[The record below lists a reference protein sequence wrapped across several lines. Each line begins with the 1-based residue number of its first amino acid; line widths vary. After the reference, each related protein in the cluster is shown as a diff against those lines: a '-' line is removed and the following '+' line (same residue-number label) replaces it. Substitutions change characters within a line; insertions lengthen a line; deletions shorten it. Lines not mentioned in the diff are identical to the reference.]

1 MLTSKKFWF
10 ILFLTCA
17 GLFAVAQKPTSSET
31 ELRKQADKHFS
42 NSNFVEANPLYSQL
56 LSLFPH
62 DALLNY
68 RYGVS
73 LIEAGKEK
81 TPAIIYLD
89 FATKHQPVPEEA
101 WLYLG
106 KAHMAGNNYS
116 RAGEA
121 FNKYKSIS
129 SPSKSSKAEIDL
141 LIANSTN
148 AELVSKSRKDIAI
161 LNSREIKRI
170 NFHSAYDFSESAGK
184 LVATASQFLTTQDK
198 DKQLNP
204 MMFITKDGQSIY
216 YSSYGRGGNTGKD
229 IYLVRKMVN
238 GQWGTPEN
246 LGMTLNSSENEDFPY
261 LDRDGRTL
269 YFSSRGHNSIGGY
282 DLFKSVFDYNTNQW
296 SRPENLGIPI
306 NTTDDD
312 LFYVPTLNGD
322 KAIYCTAYES
332 GYGNVILREISI
344 GGAANR
350 FAIIAGTYFSL
361 DQATRRDARIT
372 VIRSSDNAVVNSV
385 RTDPKSGKYE
395 LVLPPGNDYTL
406 IVEGGSYL
414 PHAEQFSLPNLA
426 AAGMRQEVKLNKDKE
441 REQMTVSNFFTPLSS
456 KTDEPVLAF
465 NNTPTNVST
474 STLNS
479 SSQDSSKMIP
489 VKLDDK
495 IVYINDPKQKDQ
507 GSQDFI
513 PAKAQS
519 VANYG
524 YAEGIYEPGMLNDVD
539 SEETNKTDQKGLPGI
554 TLKEKDRYDPT
565 LETKLSDDELR
576 QIEEEKERAQIIEEE
591 EKNPAMLIDFNIDND
606 ELAQIALQDA
616 HALQEESERMKV
628 NAVSLK
634 TNASL
639 QDSLASTL
647 EEQYANLGKEDA
659 ERKEE
664 LKQRASELR
673 EESFSLNKQASDLQ
687 LQASIKMDESRA
699 AKHDADAIMRSSG
712 KTVTA
717 LATKTEATQSKNS
730 NKTKSN
736 IAEIDPATNNNYS
749 QENTPDEF
757 KQEVANA
764 NVAQNSKQVE
774 TKKNPDQETEGSE
787 SSINTSTD
795 VQQNNDGTGS
805 SLALVNEIDNPSNNS
820 ESTTDTKSQKAKTEI
835 ATEQNNEPALIAKSE
850 SKEEATSS
858 PITTKVKSNADVI
871 KTADNTKT
879 DLSTGTTESNNST
892 TSPDLANSNTNVKNV
907 ESSISETIISE
918 TNEVDESIADNNAK
932 DQPIVNVVSPTIN
945 NSKAEST
952 LAQNSSQNPIEDQ
965 GDNPAEAKQIVQTTG
980 NTTTNIENSAN
991 SKVEEHTSENTLEK
1005 NNSDELT
1012 ASQTS
1017 LEESKNNQTS
1027 AKSVSANAQIKNDPE
1042 LKSENKA
1049 DSAPTAIEQT
1059 ASNTTKSTGST
1070 KTVQGSEGTSSEI
1083 ESVKTLS
1090 GEEVVS
1096 TSTYSKV
1103 TNVEEAPTSGNNQQA
1118 TFANNQ
1124 SSSDKATSELEA
1136 TNSSSVETSGGENKL
1151 QQSSATVS
1159 KIGQENS
1166 ADSQTSEP
1174 VMSPDHS
1181 IAIREA
1187 GNRNLQV
1194 REKYIIPEQ
1203 LQVNLDPEAK
1213 VVYEAYESNVKISD
1227 ALFSMS
1233 RTLQDR
1239 ILEMPRSPERDSL
1252 VEVSNAM
1259 SRQSTDQFEVA
1270 QTQLADAKL
1279 LDPKVNDL
1287 LVLSDVPLAK
1297 NVERTS
1303 TGTVNSEQLAINKSA
1318 DFTANDGSTETQKS
1332 EQVRDIDLTS
1342 KIAPGGSSS
1351 DVPQTTAT
1359 KKPKSNV
1366 ADPNEP
1372 LRRAGEELG
1381 INNYEEDNASDAHVD
1396 ESVSV
1401 VNSTTISTNSSS
1413 TKVSENQEE
1422 NAPSTK
1428 PNQAP
1433 NAATINLPTVQTA
1446 SKADDV
1452 DAGIDVTHPRYE
1464 AYQEVQEKITEKQVE
1479 TINLFAE
1486 GVNLNK
1492 LSVEEKQ
1499 QQINLLDSANNVTD
1513 ETERVALLQEAEK
1526 LKIQSEEHQE
1536 LSKVKLS
1543 ASQAKTHDVKALTS
1557 EMETIKKEISQR
1569 PTAINGATTNSP
1581 GSDPDAYSTGANKQS
1596 LAEKTAMA
1604 KTSGAADANTT
1615 TKNLNSSVS
1624 SSITPPIAA
1633 QELERLSVE
1642 MYSVGRGPAY
1652 NNINP
1657 IPLNPGL
1664 PDGLVFK
1671 VQVGAFHKPIPDNTF
1686 KNLQPV
1692 SAETTRPGW
1701 LRYCV
1706 GLFKTFEPANLVKK
1720 ELRRTG
1726 YKDAFVVAYLNGKR
1740 ISLQEANA
1748 MINRQENQLAYTGE
1762 MNKEIGALRQLNVIP
1777 ATAKSGPKDNDEQLF
1792 YGNTTPPSVNAAQ
1805 ENLILEYSVQVG
1817 VYRTENPPVIL
1828 NSLEPIYSEAIPRGL
1843 YRFTSGRYENRSD
1856 AETAKLNAISKGVS
1870 DAFVVAVKGRRN
1882 VSMPSTVAQ
1891 REAVSANNIA
1901 SSEKILPANS
1911 ANEKSKPSVSVSGIR
1926 FKVQLGAFRQNVPFE
1941 TVEAFLKVSDKG
1953 IVRVT
1958 DERALNIFYAGDFA
1972 DFESARILKE
1982 EIVSKGVTDAFVVA
1996 LQDGKRIPL
2005 TDVLQGKE

>member
-17 GLFAVAQKPTSSET
+17 GLFAVAQKPTASET

-73 LIEAGKEK
+73 LMEAGKEK
-81 TPAIIYLD
+81 TPAIVYLD

-121 FNKYKSIS
+121 FTKYKSIA

-141 LIANSTN
+141 LIANSMN

-161 LNSREIKRI
+161 LNSREIKRL
-170 NFHSAYDFSESAGK
+170 NFHSAYDFSESSGK

-204 MMFITKDGQSIY
+204 VMFITKDGQSIY

-296 SRPENLGIPI
+296 SKPENLGIPV

-332 GYGNVILREISI
+332 GYGNVILREISL

-426 AAGMRQEVKLNKDKE
+426 VAGMRQEVKLDKDKE
-441 REQMTVSNFFTPLSS
+441 REQMTVSNFFTPLST

-507 GSQDFI
+507 GSQDII

-524 YAEGIYEPGMLNDVD
+524 YAEGIYEPGTLNDID
-539 SEETNKTDQKGLPGI
+539 SEETNKADQKGLPSI

-606 ELAQIALQDA
+606 ELARIALQDA
-616 HALQEESERMKV
+616 QALQEESERMKE
-628 NAVSLK
+628 NAESLK

-647 EEQYANLGKEDA
+647 EEEYANLGKEDA
-659 ERKEE
+659 ERKED

-717 LATKTEATQSKNS
+717 LATKTETSQPKKS
-730 NKTKSN
+730 NNTKSN
-736 IAEIDPATNNNYS
+736 ISEIDPATNNNYS
-749 QENTPDEF
+749 QENSPSESTQAD
-757 KQEVANA
+757 ANE
-764 NVAQNSKQVE
+764 NVALNNKKVGTE
-774 TKKNPDQETEGSE
+774 KNPDKQTEGLE

-795 VQQNNDGTGS
+795 IQQNNDVSGS
-805 SLALVNEIDNPSNNS
+805 SLAVVNKIDNVSINS
-820 ESTTDTKSQKAKTEI
+820 EGTTDTKSGKVNNEI
-835 ATEQNNEPALIAKSE
+835 ATEQNDEPALMAKSE
-850 SKEEATSS
+850 SNEEATSS
-858 PITTKVKSNADVI
+858 PITAKEKSI
-871 KTADNTKT
+871 ADNIKT
-879 DLSTGTTESNNST
+879 DLNTGTIEKSS
-892 TSPDLANSNTNVKNV
+892 SIASSDLANSSTDVNNI
-907 ESSISETIISE
+907 ESSNLETIRSE
-918 TNEVDESIADNNAK
+918 NNEVDKATGENSAGNNSKEQQTDNVASSN
-932 DQPIVNVVSPTIN
+932 TN

-952 LAQNSSQNPIEDQ
+952 LAQNSSQNPIEVQ
-965 GDNPAEAKQIVQTTG
+965 ADNPAEAKQTVQTTG
-980 NTTTNIENSAN
+980 NTATSIENSAG
-991 SKVEEHTSENTLEK
+991 SKIEEHTTEK
-1005 NNSDELT
+1005 AHTTNNSDELI
-1012 ASQTS
+1012 ASQAS
-1017 LEESKNNQTS
+1017 SKANLSNQTS
-1027 AKSVSANAQIKNDPE
+1027 EGSVSANEQTKNNPN
-1042 LKSENKA
+1042 LKSENKS
-1049 DSAPTAIEQT
+1049 DPAPTLVEQT
-1059 ASNTTKSTGST
+1059 TSKTTKSIGTT
-1070 KTVQGSEGTSSEI
+1070 EAAQGSEGTPSEI
-1083 ESVKTLS
+1083 ESIKTQS
-1090 GEEVVS
+1090 GEDGVS
-1096 TSTYSKV
+1096 TSTESRA
-1103 TNVEEAPTSGNNQQA
+1103 TNDGASPTSGNDQPA

-1124 SSSDKATSELEA
+1124 SSGENTTSELNA
-1136 TNSSSVETSGGENKL
+1136 TNSPTIQISEVENKL
-1151 QQSSATVS
+1151 QPSSATVS

-1166 ADSQTSEP
+1166 ANTQTTEP
-1174 VMSPDHS
+1174 VLSPDHS

-1213 VVYEAYESNVKISD
+1213 VVYEAYESSVKISD

-1297 NVERTS
+1297 NIDRTS
-1303 TGTVNSEQLAINKSA
+1303 TGTVDSEQLAINKSA
-1318 DFTANDGSTETQKS
+1318 DFIANDESVETQKS

-1342 KIAPGGSSS
+1342 KIAPNGSSS

-1359 KKPKSNV
+1359 KKPKSDV

-1372 LRRAGEELG
+1372 LRRAGEELA
-1381 INNYEEDNASDAHVD
+1381 INNYEEDNVSDANED

-1401 VNSTTISTNSSS
+1401 VNSTAVSTNSNS
-1413 TKVSENQEE
+1413 TKLSEGQEE
-1422 NAPSTK
+1422 NVPSIK
-1428 PNQAP
+1428 PNQSP
-1433 NAATINLPTVQTA
+1433 NAATINLPTVQTTT
-1446 SKADDV
+1446 KADDV

-1499 QQINLLDSANNVTD
+1499 LQINLLDSANNVSD

-1569 PTAINGATTNSP
+1569 PTALNSSTTNSP
-1581 GSDPDAYSTGANKQS
+1581 GSDPDLYSTGANKQS

-1615 TKNLNSSVS
+1615 TRNLNSSAS
-1624 SSITPPIAA
+1624 STAINTIAA
-1633 QELERLSVE
+1633 QELERLSIE

-1652 NNINP
+1652 NEVNP

-1805 ENLILEYSVQVG
+1805 ENLILEYSVQIG

-1828 NSLEPIYSEAIPRGL
+1828 NSLEPIYTEAIPRGL

-1882 VSMPSTVAQ
+1882 VSMPSTATQ
-1891 REAVSANNIA
+1891 REPASTNNVA
-1901 SSEKILPANS
+1901 SSEKILSNNAPNENS
-1911 ANEKSKPSVSVSGIR
+1911 KSSVSVPGIR

-1972 DFESARILKE
+1972 DFESARLLKE
-1982 EIVSKGVTDAFVVA
+1982 DVVSKGVTDAFVVA

-2005 TDVLQGKE
+2005 TNDLQGKD